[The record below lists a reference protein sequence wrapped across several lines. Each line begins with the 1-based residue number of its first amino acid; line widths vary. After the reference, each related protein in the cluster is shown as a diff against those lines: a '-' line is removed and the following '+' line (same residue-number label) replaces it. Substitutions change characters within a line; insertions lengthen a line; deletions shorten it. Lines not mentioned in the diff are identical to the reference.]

1 MRSLTQTILAALM
14 LVQSIAN
21 AQSNRENPSGIEP
34 TSSQAAV
41 AAELANP
48 LAPVT
53 TFVAQFRTEFGN
65 GPDDDTNYQLR
76 LQPSLFKPLS
86 DGSALLLRTVF
97 PFRFTQWPTD
107 ASGLGDISLIP
118 YYVPDTSKSTF
129 VGFGGVLN
137 IPTATPSS
145 LGSGKWS
152 AGPALIVAK
161 TGQPIVYGGLAQQ
174 VWSFAGQPDR
184 GSVSVTTIQPFITYL
199 VGGGWAIGAN
209 TETTYNWNASSGQ
222 RWTVPI
228 SASVSKVVKFG
239 DNFVNLGFAY
249 VTYAARP
256 DYAPEWEFRFNAQYV
271 FR

>member
-1 MRSLTQTILAALM
+1 M

-65 GPDDDTNYQLR
+65 GPGDDTNYQLR
-76 LQPSLFKPLS
+76 LQPSLFKPFS
-86 DGSALLLRTVF
+86 DGSALLLRTVL
-97 PFRFTQWPTD
+97 PFRVTQWPTD

-137 IPTATPSS
+137 IPAATPSS

-228 SASVSKVVKFG
+228 SASVSKVVKLG

-249 VTYAARP
+249 VSYAARP
-256 DYAPEWEFRFNAQYV
+256 DYAPEWELRFNAQYV